1 MIGKNRGSHRARR
14 AQRRGRRAPHP
25 SGSRH
30 PTEGSLTDYPLRRTD
45 RGFAASANPDERKEH
60 PIRPPIAAFLALL
73 LVLVLA
79 ACDGKTGRAVI
90 LISLDTLRQDHL
102 GCYGY
107 GRNTSPNI
115 DRFAR
120 EDAVVF
126 EAAYAQAPYTLP
138 SHMSI
143 FTGLYPEAHGVLT
156 SRVADETRR
165 VAKLPSGIPTLGEA
179 FAAQGFRTTA
189 FTDGFL
195 VSGKY
200 GFGRGFDE
208 YRDEWKRKL
217 EDNGFRKFGKAV
229 HRWIRWHS
237 DEDFFLFIHTYDT
250 HSPYPAPEPF
260 RSRFAN
266 EPPGRELPSASM
278 MYGSLLDVHDN
289 LKLPQYESLQNLVDV
304 YDGSVAFVDHEV
316 GKLFD
321 LLKREGLW
329 EDAVIAIT
337 SDHGERFLEN
347 GLMIGHGLGL
357 SNEEVLIP
365 LLIKLPGS
373 AHAGR
378 RVDRVVESVDIMPTL
393 LAALNIAEPPDLHGQ
408 NLIAGLENGRWKK
421 NHAFGVSPNGGLNH
435 YLLRDGVKFIEAV
448 RDPERSFVLGHLKPM
463 ILGPMKPPPGR
474 KSKKLRGSLKWEDLF
489 YRSAELDPLG
499 AFEVFYRGDEIYD
512 FRAAQ
517 FEWRAEAIHD
527 RERLREWKNDAYALA
542 NRAVALG
549 EKYAEEGEATG
560 GEPAEDLEM
569 LKALGYVGIIDTAV
583 SAADL
588 AKDAAPPKL
597 EIEPPRTDRTLLDRG
612 DHHLWQIT
620 RYLANSGERSLP
632 PRFGEDIESARA
644 FYLEFE
650 KRHPDREIWVY
661 WRLRSLDLV
670 RKHLREK

>member
-1 MIGKNRGSHRARR
+1 V
-14 AQRRGRRAPHP
+14 
-25 SGSRH
+25 
-30 PTEGSLTDYPLRRTD
+30 TDYPLRRCE
-45 RGFAASANPDERKEH
+45 RGFAVSANPDERKEH
-60 PIRPPIAAFLALL
+60 PIGPRTAAFLALL
-73 LVLVLA
+73 LGLVLT

-126 EAAYAQAPYTLP
+126 DEAYAQAPYTLP

-165 VAKLPSGIPTLGEA
+165 VARLPSRIPTLGEA
-179 FAAQGFRTTA
+179 FAAHGFRTTA

-200 GFGRGFDE
+200 GFARGFDE
-208 YRDEWKRKL
+208 YRDEWKPKL
-217 EDNGFRKFGKAV
+217 EDNGFRKFGKAM
-229 HRWIRWHS
+229 HRWIRWHA

-266 EPPGRELPSASM
+266 EPPGRELPSAS
-278 MYGSLLDVHDN
+278 LLYANLLEVHDN
-289 LKLPQYESLQNLVDV
+289 LKLPQYETLQDLVDV

-329 EDAVIAIT
+329 RDAVIAIT

-357 SNEEVLIP
+357 SNEEVRIP

-373 AHAGR
+373 AYAGR
-378 RVDRVVESVDIMPTL
+378 RVDHVVESVDIMPTL
-393 LAALNIAEPPDLHGQ
+393 LAASNIPEPGDLQGQ
-408 NLIAGLENGRWKK
+408 NLIAGLEHGRWKK

-435 YLLRDGVKFIEAV
+435 YLYKDGLKFVEGV
-448 RDPERSFVLGHLKPM
+448 RDPERKLVLGHLRPM
-463 ILGPMKPPPGR
+463 ILGTMKPPPGR
-474 KSKKLRGSLKWEDLF
+474 AAEQIQGPAKWEDLF
-489 YRSAELDPLG
+489 YRSPELDPLG
-499 AFEVFYRGDEIYD
+499 AFEVFYRGDAIYD
-512 FRAAQ
+512 LRTAR
-517 FEWRAEAIHD
+517 FEWQTEAVHD
-527 RERLREWKNDAYALA
+527 RELLRQWKSDAYALA
-542 NRAVALG
+542 NRARALG
-549 EKYAEEGEATG
+549 EKYAEEADSPAS
-560 GEPAEDLEM
+560 EPDEDLEM
-569 LKALGYVGIIDTAV
+569 LKALGYVGVLDTAV
-583 SAADL
+583 SPEDL
-588 AKDAAPPKL
+588 AEHAAPLQL

-612 DHHLWQIT
+612 DQHLWQIT
-620 RYLANSGERSLP
+620 RYLVNSGERSLP
-632 PRFGEDIESARA
+632 PRFGEDIERARA

-650 KRHPDREIWVY
+650 KQHPEKEIWVY
-661 WRLRSLDLV
+661 WRLKSLDLARRNL
-670 RKHLREK
+670 RKQ